1 MELRKCNLIGKGS
14 YGQIY
19 KAKLENKDVAVKK
32 FNNLGSGWEKDSL
45 RELVALCTVP
55 QCEGLIKLHFGCLD
69 KQLKPQIVLP
79 LFKHTLSSYLHENN
93 FISPEYVLIWS
104 AQIICAIAQM
114 HEHGFAHRDIKM
126 ENILI
131 DDSNRVVICDFG
143 MSRYMSDFTR
153 EENLSNHVCSLWT
166 KSPELL
172 KGSTQYSKNIDAW
185 SIGCVMLALASG
197 HYVIRTTED
206 HKSPLDMIEQYF
218 AHKDKLTFIMQSC
231 KRQDLPIEFYEL
243 VSDLLDVNEFSRLT
257 VIKASQSK
265 LVQTYNA
272 KFVSVSE
279 SNNSHKALNNSII
292 PTAEPLKNVYS
303 VSPDILKWTTDVL
316 KSLTC
321 KESTKAFIINC
332 LRRLEPSKNE
342 NLLYVVACCSLIYR
356 LNESM
361 DLKVSVWTKFCGC
374 KVKDLIQCE
383 HKILQLLHG
392 KILN

>member
-1 MELRKCNLIGKGS
+1 
-14 YGQIY
+14 
-19 KAKLENKDVAVKK
+19 
-32 FNNLGSGWEKDSL
+32 
-45 RELVALCTVP
+45 
-55 QCEGLIKLHFGCLD
+55 
-69 KQLKPQIVLP
+69 
-79 LFKHTLSSYLHENN
+79 
-93 FISPEYVLIWS
+93 
-104 AQIICAIAQM
+104 
-114 HEHGFAHRDIKM
+114 
-126 ENILI
+126 
-131 DDSNRVVICDFG
+131 
-143 MSRYMSDFTR
+143 
-153 EENLSNHVCSLWT
+153 
-166 KSPELL
+166 
-172 KGSTQYSKNIDAW
+172 
-185 SIGCVMLALASG
+185 
-197 HYVIRTTED
+197 
-206 HKSPLDMIEQYF
+206 MIEQYF